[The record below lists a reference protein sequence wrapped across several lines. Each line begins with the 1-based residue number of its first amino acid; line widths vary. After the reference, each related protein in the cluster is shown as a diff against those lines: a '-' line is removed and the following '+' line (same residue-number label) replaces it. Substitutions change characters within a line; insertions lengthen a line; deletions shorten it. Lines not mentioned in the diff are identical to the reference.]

1 MQGAKLLNIF
11 IINKFLSVFY
21 SPTMICL
28 ICLRLRRGNNEFNE
42 LTNFIGTGNGRFGLL
57 LWHPQKIDKSYDLL
71 FRRLRQKNIHY
82 FLCSMQRKEI
92 RCKHPPAGDK
102 QKK

>member
-28 ICLRLRRGNNEFNE
+28 ICLRFRRGNNEFDE
-42 LTNFIGTGNGRFGLL
+42 LTNFIGTENGRF
-57 LWHPQKIDKSYDLL
+57 
-71 FRRLRQKNIHY
+71 
-82 FLCSMQRKEI
+82 
-92 RCKHPPAGDK
+92 
-102 QKK
+102 

>member
-42 LTNFIGTGNGRFGLL
+42 LTNFIGTRNERFAHSYGNTKKYVNSLL
-57 LWHPQKIDKSYDLL
+57 
-71 FRRLRQKNIHY
+71 RRLGINI
-82 FLCSMQRKEI
+82 Q
-92 RCKHPPAGDK
+92 
-102 QKK
+102 

>member
-28 ICLRLRRGNNEFNE
+28 ICLRFRRGNNEFNE
-42 LTNFIGTGNGRFGLL
+42 LTNFIGTGNGRFAHSYGNT
-57 LWHPQKIDKSYDLL
+57 KKYVNSYDLL
-71 FRRLRQKNIHY
+71 FRRLRQKNIH
-82 FLCSMQRKEI
+82 
-92 RCKHPPAGDK
+92 
-102 QKK
+102 

>member
-28 ICLRLRRGNNEFNE
+28 ICLRLRRGNIEFDE
-42 LTNFIGTGNGRFGLL
+42 LTNFIGTGNGRFARSYGNT
-57 LWHPQKIDKSYDLL
+57 KKSTIRMIY
-71 FRRLRQKNIHY
+71 
-82 FLCSMQRKEI
+82 CS
-92 RCKHPPAGDK
+92 AD
-102 QKK
+102 

>member
-42 LTNFIGTGNGRFGLL
+42 LTNFIGTGNERFDGSFGNT
-57 LWHPQKIDKSYDLL
+57 KKSAIRMIY
-71 FRRLRQKNIHY
+71 
-82 FLCSMQRKEI
+82 CS
-92 RCKHPPAGDK
+92 AD
-102 QKK
+102 